1 MDAAGCFYQSWGSA
15 TTDNERT
22 VVRCGAPCCLFW
34 TVSTSSAV
42 DDVTARAREERAG
55 TLDAV
60 GIRDEQS
67 EAPTQEVLHHV
78 YRVLGSWPRR
88 LAYV

>member
-15 TTDNERT
+15 QTTNERWFA
-22 VVRCGAPCCLFW
+22 VVHPVVYFGLYQLVVPWMMWRLE
-34 TVSTSSAV
+34 
-42 DDVTARAREERAG
+42 RESEPG
-55 TLDAV
+55 QDAV

-67 EAPTQEVLHHV
+67 EAPIQEVLHHV
-78 YRVLGSWPRR
+78 YRVQGSWPRR